1 MKKAISVIL
10 MLIAAILSTACS
22 GSKMSAPEGSTSAVT
37 KDPDELFAEKMR
49 QQQYDYW
56 VTYVNPK
63 SNEEMKAY
71 GYNDN
76 GELILP
82 LSELRHCEEIFP
94 QKVLSQSR
102 KPDPVADRFKPGSVE
117 YGHSEYGIEI
127 IGYVTDLVSHCVR
140 EENILNSGH
149 DEELPGIPKQWYVI
163 YNGIQKP
170 KSRLPVLFPSG
181 TMLRTKITITAISSA
196 RKSLFV
202 RTAFGIMMTAANC
215 ARTVQTGVTRMSLSR
230 TRKRLS
236 PSIKST
242 KTICSPPARPARKPM
257 QY

>member
-76 GELILP
+76 GELTLP

-102 KPDPVADRFKPGSVE
+102 KPDPVADRFKSGSVE

-140 EENILNSGH
+140 EG
-149 DEELPGIPKQWYVI
+149 
-163 YNGIQKP
+163 
-170 KSRLPVLFPSG
+170 
-181 TMLRTKITITAISSA
+181 
-196 RKSLFV
+196 
-202 RTAFGIMMTAANC
+202 
-215 ARTVQTGVTRMSLSR
+215 
-230 TRKRLS
+230 
-236 PSIKST
+236 
-242 KTICSPPARPARKPM
+242 
-257 QY
+257 